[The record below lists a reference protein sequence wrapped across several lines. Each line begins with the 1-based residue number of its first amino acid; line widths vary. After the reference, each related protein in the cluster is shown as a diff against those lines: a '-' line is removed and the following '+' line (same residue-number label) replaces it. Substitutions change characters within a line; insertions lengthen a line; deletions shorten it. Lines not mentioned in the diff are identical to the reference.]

1 MSNKPDDE
9 ADVDTASQPQDGQQ
23 LVDRLEHQLE
33 QNPDP
38 ELVERIHRSPVLK
51 AMVISEMHQGPLP
64 PAQAMADYERVLPGA
79 AERILLMAE
88 REQSQRHETQKE
100 QLNQNKQMVAS
111 YMKQDTLGKWMGFII
126 AMSVL
131 ILACVMALLGHEG
144 LAVVLAGLDLVGL
157 AAVFVVGRVLSRN
170 EQQNNNDDT

>member
-1 MSNKPDDE
+1 MSNRPDD
-9 ADVDTASQPQDGQQ
+9 DSDLDSTSQPQDGQQ
-23 LVDRLEHQLE
+23 LVDRLEHELE
-33 QNPDP
+33 KNPDP

-64 PAQAMADYERVLPGA
+64 PAQAMADYDSVLPGA

-100 QLNQNKQMVAS
+100 QLNQNKQMLAS
-111 YMKQDTLGKWMGFII
+111 YMRQDTLGKWMGFII
-126 AMSVL
+126 AISVL
-131 ILACVMALLGHEG
+131 LLACLMAVLGHEV
-144 LAVVLAGLDLVGL
+144 LAGILAGLDLVGL

-170 EQQNNNDDT
+170 EQQNIDGDT

>member
-1 MSNKPDDE
+1 
-9 ADVDTASQPQDGQQ
+9 
-23 LVDRLEHQLE
+23 
-33 QNPDP
+33 
-38 ELVERIHRSPVLK
+38 
-51 AMVISEMHQGPLP
+51 
-64 PAQAMADYERVLPGA
+64 MADYERVLPGA